1 MAWPQPGGARTF
13 LVVDDDERVRAM
25 VRFTLELEGL
35 AVVEAPSLVQARH
48 LLGPDISGIVLDRQL
63 PDGDGL
69 DLLPDIGR
77 LSPDAPV
84 VVCSAL
90 LDGREPPGLSRVDK
104 SDMEGLVA
112 AFGLGAEDDGIEALT
127 GHAGQFAET
136 GRFGQVVRAMSD
148 QLLEDW
154 VELCKWDP
162 ELAVDATPAAGAEFV
177 AALADALDRPQPL
190 GWGIDPAIEEASGA
204 LALGVATPAAAI
216 A

>member
-1 MAWPQPGGARTF
+1 MAWRQPVGARTF

-35 AVVEAPSLVQARH
+35 TVVEAPSLVQARR
-48 LLGPDISGIVLDRQL
+48 LLGPDIAGIVLDRQL

-104 SDMEGLVA
+104 SDMPGLVA
-112 AFGLGAEDDGIEALT
+112 AFGLGADEAGVT
-127 GHAGQFAET
+127 GVTAQAGAFTDT
-136 GRFGQVVRAMSD
+136 GRFGHH
-148 QLLEDW
+148 
-154 VELCKWDP
+154 
-162 ELAVDATPAAGAEFV
+162 
-177 AALADALDRPQPL
+177 
-190 GWGIDPAIEEASGA
+190 
-204 LALGVATPAAAI
+204 
-216 A
+216 